1 MKGRLRILFLEDV
14 PSDVLVIQHELRKA
28 GLVVEL
34 HRVDTRAAFLEEMEK
49 QPPDIILSDHGLP
62 SFNGFAALALA
73 KEKYPLVPFI
83 FVTASMGSETVTR
96 AFRHGATDY
105 VLKSQL
111 AKLAPAVKRALRE
124 AIQKRSQSRRPDDES
139 SLRFLIQNV
148 KDYAI
153 MRLDENGLIT
163 FWGAGAVELYG
174 FNPTDVVGQHFSMLY
189 DEDTVMDGHFEMA
202 LTTARAKEV
211 FEEESSRIRKHG
223 GPVHTKATLR
233 PLRWHDGTLQGFV
246 HVSHRIGD
254 PVPILRSIPTTDER
268 YTELVELCPCAIMV
282 VSTSGQ
288 ILYANSAAATLLKAR
303 SGGDLTACTLQ
314 TIAPS
319 IDGRNILEKIRD
331 AREHGHTFVEH
342 DLLRLDETLVP
353 VEVSAS
359 SVTYLGHTQL
369 EIVAHDITEQRRAE
383 QALRE
388 REQHVHAIL
397 ETALDAIVSVDHNG
411 LVQEWNPAAERIFG
425 YKREQALGRAVDEL
439 VIPES
444 LRKTYRDGLNSFLQT
459 GTCSLMGHPVE
470 LTLRRAN
477 NEEFQVELAIS
488 RSGTDEQPWCT
499 ALVRDITE
507 RKESQAALQKS
518 EEYFRMLVE
527 GAKDYAMYMLDAG
540 GRVVGWNAGAERL
553 QGYKA
558 EEIVGKH
565 FSVFFS
571 QEDIRAGLPN
581 IILKRANAEGRLWN
595 EGWRLRKDGSRF
607 WSRGVVTALRDEH
620 GNLQGYSKIAHDRT
634 QQRIHEQEIL
644 RLNTTLEQRVA
655 ERTAQLE
662 AANNELEAFSYS
674 VSHDLRSPLR
684 HITGYIDIL
693 RTEIGG
699 DLDKTARQHLDTI
712 AQSASRMSDLIDAL
726 LAFSRMG
733 QSEMHQTD
741 VRLDLLVEQARREL
755 AQEAEGRNIEWSIG
769 RLPTVYGDAFLLRQ
783 AIVNLL
789 SNALKYTR
797 DCNPA
802 RIEIGAQTFEDEVQV
817 FFRDNGV
824 GFDPQYAD
832 KLWGVFQRLHR
843 ADQFEGTGIGLANV
857 RRIIHRHGGRTW
869 AQGQPGEGAT
879 FYFSLPQMPKSVMNV
894 ASTESEREQ

>member
-14 PSDVLVIQHELRKA
+14 PSDVPVIQHELRKA
-28 GLVVEL
+28 GLLAQV
-34 HRVDTRAAFLEEMEK
+34 HRVDTKEAFAEELEK
-49 QPPDIILSDHGLP
+49 HPPDIILSDHGLP
-62 SFNGFAALALA
+62 SFDGFAALALA
-73 KEKYPLVPFI
+73 KRKHPLVPFI
-83 FVTASMGSETVTR
+83 FVTSTGGETITK
-96 AFRHGATDY
+96 AFQQGATDY

-124 AIQKRSQSRRPDDES
+124 AIQKRDRARRFPDDEN

-153 MRLDENGLIT
+153 MRLDPNGIIT
-163 FWGAGAVELYG
+163 FWSAGAVALFG
-174 FNPTDVVGQHFSMLY
+174 FSPAEVVGHHFSMLY
-189 DEDTVMDGHFEMA
+189 EETVVAAHFESA
-202 LTTARAKEV
+202 LQTANAKGF
-211 FEEESSRIRKHG
+211 FEEESSRLRKHQR
-223 GPVHTKATLR
+223 PIYTRATLR
-233 PLRWHDGTLQGFV
+233 PLRLEDGTLQGFV
-246 HVSHRIGD
+246 HVSHRVGD
-254 PVPILRSIPTTDER
+254 PVPILRSIPTTDAR
-268 YTELVELCPCAIMV
+268 YTHLVELCPCAIMV
-282 VSTSGQ
+282 VSTTGQ

-303 SGGDLTACTLQ
+303 SGKELTAYTLQ
-314 TIAPS
+314 DIAPPS
-319 IDGRNILEKIRD
+319 GGKNILERIRD
-331 AREHGHTFVEH
+331 ARQQGHSFVEH
-342 DLLRLDETLVP
+342 DLRRLDDTAVP

-359 SVTYLGHTQL
+359 SVTYLGHPRL

-383 QALRE
+383 QALRQ

-397 ETALDAIVSVDHNG
+397 ETALDAIVTVDRQG

-425 YKREQALGRAVDEL
+425 YRRSEALGHPVDEL

-444 LRKTYRDGLNSFLQT
+444 LRKTYREGLENYLKT
-459 GTCSLMGHPVE
+459 GTCRLLGHPVE
-470 LTLRRAN
+470 LTLRRAT

-488 RSGTDEQPWCT
+488 RSGTDEAPACT
-499 ALVRDITE
+499 ALIRDITE
-507 RKESQAALQKS
+507 RKQSEAALQKS

-527 GAKDYAMYMLDAG
+527 GAKDYAMYMLDAE

-553 QGYKA
+553 EGYKA
-558 EEIVGKH
+558 EEIEGKH
-565 FSVFFS
+565 YSVFFLP
-571 QEDIRAGLPN
+571 EDIRAGLPG
-581 IILKRANAEGRLWN
+581 IILKRAAAEGRLWN
-595 EGWRLRKDGSRF
+595 EGWRIRGDGSRF

-620 GNLQGYSKIAHDRT
+620 GTLQGFSKIAHDRT
-634 QQRIHEQEIL
+634 QQRMHEQEIL

-662 AANNELEAFSYS
+662 AANHELEAFSYS

-684 HITGYIDIL
+684 HITGYIEIL
-693 RTEIGG
+693 RSEISK
-699 DLDKTARQHLDTI
+699 DLDKTALQHLQTI
-712 AQSASRMSDLIDAL
+712 AQSASRMGELIDAL

-755 AQEAEGRNIEWSIG
+755 AQDAANRNIEWQIDP
-769 RLPTVYGDAFLLRQ
+769 LPIVHGDAFLLRQ

-797 DCNPA
+797 DRNPA
-802 RIEIGAQTFEDEVQV
+802 RIAIGAQIFEEEIQV

-832 KLWGVFQRLHR
+832 KLWGVFQRLHH
-843 ADQFEGTGIGLANV
+843 AHQFEGTGIGLANV

-869 AQGQPGEGAT
+869 AEGKPDEGAT
-879 FYFSLPQMPKSVMNV
+879 FYFSLPQPPKSGLN
-894 ASTESEREQ
+894 AGITIAEREQ

>member
-28 GLVVEL
+28 GLLAQV
-34 HRVDTRAAFLEEMEK
+34 HRVDTKAAFLEELNK
-49 QPPDIILSDHGLP
+49 HPPDIILSDHGLP
-62 SFNGFAALALA
+62 SFDGFAALTLA
-73 KEKYPLVPFI
+73 KEKNPLVPFI
-83 FVTASMGSETVTR
+83 FVTASTAGETVAK
-96 AFRHGATDY
+96 AFKQGATDY

-111 AKLAPAVKRALRE
+111 SKLAPAVKRALRE
-124 AIQKRSQSRRPDDES
+124 AILKRDRMKLPDDES

-153 MRLDENGLIT
+153 MRLDGNGTIT
-163 FWGAGAVELYG
+163 FWSDGATELYE
-174 FNPTDVVGQHFSMLY
+174 FTAAEVVGQHYSTLY
-189 DEDTVMDGHFEMA
+189 DENTVLEDQFELA
-202 LTTARAKEV
+202 LNTARTKGF
-211 FEEESSRIRKHG
+211 FEEESSRIRKHSS
-223 GPVHTKATLR
+223 PVHTKATLR
-233 PLRWHDGTLQGFV
+233 PLRLPDGTLRGFV

-268 YTELVELCPCAIMV
+268 YTHLVELCPCAIMV

-288 ILYANSAAATLLKAR
+288 ILYANSAAASLLKAA
-303 SGGDLTACTLQ
+303 SGIELTTYTLQ
-314 TIAPS
+314 KIAPAS
-319 IDGRNILEKIRD
+319 GKRNILEKIED
-331 AREHGHTFVEH
+331 AKQHGHSFVEH

-359 SVTYLGHTQL
+359 SVIYLGHTQL

-397 ETALDAIVSVDHNG
+397 ETALDAIVSIDHKG

-425 YKREQALGRAVDEL
+425 YKREEALGRPIDEL
-439 VIPES
+439 IVPEP
-444 LRKTYRDGLNSFLQT
+444 LRKTYRDGLKNYLQT
-459 GTCSLMGHPVE
+459 GVCSLVGHPVE

-477 NEEFQVELAIS
+477 KAEFQVELAIS

-499 ALVRDITE
+499 ALIRDITE
-507 RKESQAALQKS
+507 RKQAQAALQKS

-527 GAKDYAMYMLDAG
+527 GAKDYAMYMLDAT

-553 QGYKA
+553 EGYRA
-558 EEIVGKH
+558 EEIVGKP
-565 FSVFFS
+565 FSFFFS
-571 QEDIRAGLPN
+571 PEDIKAGLPD
-581 IILKRANAEGRLWN
+581 IILRRANAEGRLWN

-607 WSRGVVTALRDEH
+607 WSRGVVTALKDEA
-620 GNLQGYSKIAHDRT
+620 GKLQGYSKIAHDRT
-634 QQRIHEQEIL
+634 QQRKHEQEIL

-693 RTEIGG
+693 RSEIGG
-699 DLDKTARQHLDTI
+699 DLDESARQHLETI
-712 AQSASRMSDLIDAL
+712 AQSASRMSELIDAL

-733 QSEMHQTD
+733 QSEMHQTS
-741 VRLDLLVEQARREL
+741 VQLDLLVEQARREL
-755 AQEAEGRNIEWSIG
+755 AQETGTRNIEWSIG
-769 RLPTVYGDAFLLRQ
+769 PLPPVYGDAFLLRQ

-797 DCNPA
+797 DRDPA
-802 RIEIGAQTFEDEVQV
+802 RIEIGASTFEGEIQV
-817 FFRDNGV
+817 FIRDNGV
-824 GFDPQYAD
+824 GFDQQYSD

-869 AQGQPGEGAT
+869 AESSPNEGAT
-879 FYFSLPQMPKSVMNV
+879 FYFSLPETP
-894 ASTESEREQ
+894 SEPERSP